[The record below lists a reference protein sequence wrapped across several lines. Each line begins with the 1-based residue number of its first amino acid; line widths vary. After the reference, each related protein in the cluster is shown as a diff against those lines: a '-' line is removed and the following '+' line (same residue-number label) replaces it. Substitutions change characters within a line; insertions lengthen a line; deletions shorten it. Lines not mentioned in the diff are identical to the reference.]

1 MYLNFFSKGFSKGEF
16 KMILFII
23 IIFLSGIIGGIIAKI
38 LTKNK
43 KKNIPLFCN
52 TNYIYGKFT
61 DQYEVSIDDVV
72 KKDFKLLDI

>member
-1 MYLNFFSKGFSKGEF
+1 MYLNCFSKGFSKGEF

-23 IIFLSGIIGGIIAKI
+23 IIFLSGTIGGIIAKI

-43 KKNIPLFCN
+43 NKNIPLFCN